1 MEIQTPEE
9 VSRRPAAAQQTV
21 AGETP
26 SEVHPPA
33 PAGEN
38 PLFVLTSSVVD
49 NLIGFVSNPT
59 ERWYLGLSEID
70 LATRG
75 VGRGEVMIQ
84 VDHTQAP
91 QMLLNSIVWN
101 LVNQPDAHVVIFSMD
116 EPRELVTMKLYCLL
130 RADHL
135 RQLRKASKKAT
146 RIC

>member
-9 VSRRPAAAQQTV
+9 VSRRLAAAQQTV

-33 PAGEN
+33 PGGEK
-38 PLFVLTSSVVD
+38 PTSFVLTSAVVD

-75 VGRGEVMIQ
+75 VGRGEVMM
-84 VDHTQAP
+84 VVGRSHTGKS

-101 LVNQPDAHVVIFSMD
+101 LVNQPDAHVVIF
-116 EPRELVTMKLYCLL
+116 
-130 RADHL
+130 
-135 RQLRKASKKAT
+135 
-146 RIC
+146 